1 MTSKMTK
8 ESSNSILE
16 NIRNMPR
23 KWKYLISGTSLA
35 LMLTFSSC
43 WKQEQKIPKKIGEF
57 ERVDVKKEAW
67 KEWNIYKYN
76 LKKWE
81 YPFTVS
87 WSFNTLDS
95 TNGDLFAEVGTKN
108 ILDKNKKEIKDKQTF
123 QIGETIYVKAKVNKE
138 KESEYSYSFDK
149 PENYKYRSQREQG
162 WSVKKTERDII
173 LNGKKEKIILI
184 KDAWLTFYTVQ
195 ENDFFWEPIVANWD
209 TIDHCIN
216 FDKIIEKLSQI
227 DEFSYLKQPNYQRM
241 EKTWKNKITLKNKLT
256 SFNINPTDIEDISR
270 NQIRK
275 GNLHLPIPTPES
287 ERIMDLHEFAYYAQ
301 QAIQEMEDHP
311 YYWSIMKELLRSV
324 TREEILE
331 GALTF
336 AYNESS
342 WYWAEK
348 IGEFELHR
356 WEGKDHKAFSFS
368 YYHILMTKG
377 SPGKNARIYLWLS
390 EGECYHPKNATK
402 LFLAF
407 RAEKAKEMT
416 KPLSNFFPL
425 GNNIYE
431 KVARTYN
438 WWDYKKYHYDTKMK
452 DNHQKVMRKLKKY
465 KH

>member
-1 MTSKMTK
+1 MI
-8 ESSNSILE
+8 ESNSLLE
-16 NIRNMPR
+16 KIRNIP
-23 KWKYLISGTSLA
+23 KWYKHLITGTSLA

-43 WKQEQKIPKKIGEF
+43 WEKEKETPKKIGDF
-57 ERVDVKKEAW
+57 ERVGTQKEAW

-95 TNGDLFAEVGTKN
+95 VNGDLFAEVGTKN
-108 ILDKNKKEIKDKQTF
+108 MLDKNKKEIKDKQTF
-123 QIGETIYVKAKVNKE
+123 QIWETIYVKAKINKE

-149 PENYKYRSQREQG
+149 PKNYDYRSKRDQWLVE
-162 WSVKKTERDII
+162 KTERKIEREVVI
-173 LNGKKEKIILI
+173 NGKKEKIILI
-184 KDAWLTFYTVQ
+184 EDSWLMFYVVQKD
-195 ENDFFWEPIVANWD
+195 DFFPNPMIVNW
-209 TIDHCIN
+209 IKINRCIN
-216 FDKIIEKLSQI
+216 FDKITEKVSQI
-227 DEFSYLKQPNYQRM
+227 EDFSYLKDPTYKRAIVL
-241 EKTWKNKITLKNKLT
+241 WKNELKTINDKIQW
-256 SFNINPTDIEDISR
+256 FNINILDVAKFTESEIKKWQVLLPV
-270 NQIRK
+270 
-275 GNLHLPIPTPES
+275 PIPKS
-287 ERIMDLHEFAYYAQ
+287 ERIMELHEFAYYAQ
-301 QAIQEMEDHP
+301 QAIQEMEEHP
-311 YYWSIMKELLRSV
+311 YYWSMIKTLLRSV

-331 GALTF
+331 EALTF

-368 YYHILMTKG
+368 YYHILMTKW
-377 SPGKNARIYLWLS
+377 SPGKNARINLWLS

-425 GNNIYE
+425 DNTMCE
-431 KVARTYN
+431 KLARNFN
-438 WWDYKKYHYDTKMK
+438 WWDYKENNYHIKTR
-452 DNHQKVMRKLKKY
+452 DNYQKVMRKLKKY